1 MIDTD
6 AMRRRAEAWLAPST
20 TRDTAINEEQLA
32 LDVIDLLA
40 EVERLRGKLDDVTNG
55 DFEAWCD
62 FIAPR
67 VAIAQHA
74 CDRVV
79 AEVERLRA
87 TLAQPHHEWAAG
99 QHSVGVDIAAED
111 KRIRDEN
118 DGLRARL
125 AAAEAANASIQ
136 IVDHVELNGH
146 IDIVEQCRD
155 WVVRLDADEPSGKLR
170 DFAASLRIVIDQL
183 DRQRRQRNWYEV
195 AYTAGKQKLIEAAVD
210 KAMTGARDAARRF
223 VALVD
228 DLGAFAD
235 DGDPRVMALAA
246 PIGEAQ
252 ADLWSALGLD
262 CDAEVARLREDIDPA
277 APCRLAARPAAVHCR
292 HVSAR

>member
-1 MIDTD
+1 MTIDLKEL
-6 AMRRRAEAWLAPST
+6 RAAHAVAPVEIQLEHDSMTCYPST
-20 TRDTAINEEQLA
+20 ASVCFYDEAMLRVPEL
-32 LDVIDLLA
+32 ID
-40 EVERLRGKLDDVTNG
+40 
-55 DFEAWCD
+55 
-62 FIAPR
+62 
-67 VAIAQHA
+67 
-74 CDRVV
+74 
-79 AEVERLRA
+79 EVERLRA

-146 IDIVEQCRD
+146 VDIAEQCRD
-155 WVVRLDADEPSGKLR
+155 WIARLDADEPSGKLQ

-210 KAMTGARDAARRF
+210 KAMTGVEELKAKLAAMTAARD
-223 VALVD
+223 
-228 DLGAFAD
+228 
-235 DGDPRVMALAA
+235 
-246 PIGEAQ
+246 EACRI
-252 ADLWSALGLD
+252 AGLALGNSNYCEAYELRRHERI
-262 CDAEVARLREDIDPA
+262 AELR
-277 APCRLAARPAAVHCR
+277 AVG
-292 HVSAR
+292 SKAGES